1 MHGENSNIWDKYR
14 SLRTYA
20 VWAGERAFA
29 FAKRI
34 NHCLVF
40 AQNRGFCAKRAS
52 AEFSKQWSP
61 TVLLHEVSKRLRPA
75 FAVTEGDAAST
86 PPERTMPQKSKAGY
100 ARLA

>member
-34 NHCLVF
+34 NHSLAF
-40 AQNRGFCAKRAS
+40 AQNRGFCAKRRHNAQKEQGGLCTAC
-52 AEFSKQWSP
+52 AERAF
-61 TVLLHEVSKRLRPA
+61 VSTR
-75 FAVTEGDAAST
+75 
-86 PPERTMPQKSKAGY
+86 
-100 ARLA
+100 

>member
-1 MHGENSNIWDKYR
+1 MHGENSNIWDKCL

-86 PPERTMPQKSKAGY
+86 PPERTMPQKSKAGS